1 MAPVH
6 LRGFSMRYALLGLVA
21 LTTAAICGLPGLA
34 RAEPMATIGA
44 IAIHDAWARAS
55 LGQTGTS
62 AVYMILEASGD
73 QGDRLVG
80 AASPAAAS
88 AELHT
93 HLVEGGVAKMRPVAG
108 VEIEPGAPTVLE
120 PGGLH
125 IMLIGVRNKLVEGEA
140 LPLSLT
146 FEDAGT
152 IEVEVPIR
160 GVGSGVSHGGR
171 GGHQPPSN

>member
-1 MAPVH
+1 
-6 LRGFSMRYALLGLVA
+6 MRYALLRLVVLA
-21 LTTAAICGLPGLA
+21 MAAICGLAGLA

-62 AVYMILEASGD
+62 AVYMTLEASGD

-80 AASPAAAS
+80 AASPLAAS

-93 HLVEGGVAKMRPVAG
+93 HLVESGVAKMRPVAAI
-108 VEIEPGAPTVLE
+108 EIESGAPTVLE

-125 IMLIGVRNKLVEGEA
+125 IMLTGLRDRLVEGDA

-146 FEDAGT
+146 FEEAGT
-152 IEVEVPIR
+152 IELEVPIR
-160 GVGSGVSHGGR
+160 GVGGGMSHGRHGSQ
-171 GGHQPPSN
+171 QPPSN